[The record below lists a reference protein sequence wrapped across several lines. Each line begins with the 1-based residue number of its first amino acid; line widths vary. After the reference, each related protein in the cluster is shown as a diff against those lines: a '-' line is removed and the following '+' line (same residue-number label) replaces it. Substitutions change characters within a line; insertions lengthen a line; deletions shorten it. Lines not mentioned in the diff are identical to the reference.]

1 MRERGHLH
9 YDLIVIGMGLAG
21 LMAAKTAVEA
31 GQRVLIIGK
40 GMGSLCLFSS
50 TVDVLGILPKSIN
63 IKEGLSQWIQLHPR
77 HPYSNM
83 GVEKIV
89 EALSSFT
96 ALFPSS
102 YSFRSI
108 NDGNCL
114 ILTGAGTLRPTYL
127 IPATMLAGNM
137 LEGRQGLVV
146 GFKGYKDFYAHYVA
160 APVQCQGMTLSLPES
175 PREEMTAAAVSRLM
189 EMQPFRERIGKQI
202 RERKNGATW
211 VGFPAILGLHDPIH
225 VKKDL
230 EDVIGAEI
238 FEIPTLPPSI
248 PGQRI
253 FTRFKGYLIQKGV
266 TWLLG
271 HSISQASF
279 NGKRCEMVFVSNPP
293 VLTSY
298 SADHFVLAT
307 GRFLGGG
314 LAATQEKIFEPIFD
328 LPVCQPAS
336 REHWFGKTFL
346 AGHPIHEVGVQT
358 DSNFRPIDD
367 KGEVLLEN
375 VRVAGSILAHHDS
388 IGEKSREGIEIATGY
403 MAAKHALEK

>member
-1 MRERGHLH
+1 MH
-9 YDLIVIGMGLAG
+9 YDIIIIGMGLAG
-21 LMAAKTAVEA
+21 LMAAKTAIEA

-50 TVDVLGILPKSIN
+50 TIDVLGTLTAPMKMKN
-63 IKEGLSQWIQLHPR
+63 GLSQWIQHHPR

-114 ILTGAGTLRPTYL
+114 MLTGAGTLRPTYL
-127 IPATMLAGNM
+127 IPTTMLAGNM

-160 APVQCQGMTLSLPES
+160 APLKCQGMTLSLPES

-189 EMQPFRERIGKQI
+189 EKQPFRERIGKQI

-230 EDVIGAEI
+230 EDAIGAEI
-238 FEIPTLPPSI
+238 FEISTLPPSI

-253 FTRFKGYLIQKGV
+253 FARFKEYLIQKGA

-271 HSISQASF
+271 HSISQASL

-298 SADHFVLAT
+298 SADRFVLAT
-307 GRFLGGG
+307 GRFVGGG
-314 LAATQEKIFEPIFD
+314 LAATQEKIFEPIFN

-336 REHWFGKTFL
+336 REHWFGKTFF
-346 AGHPIHEVGVQT
+346 ANHPIHQVGIQT
-358 DSNFRPIDD
+358 DPCFRPIDD
-367 KGEVLLEN
+367 KGDVLLEN
-375 VRVAGSILAHHDS
+375 VWLAGSILAHHDS

-403 MAAKHALEK
+403 MAAKRALEK

>member
-1 MRERGHLH
+1 
-9 YDLIVIGMGLAG
+9 
-21 LMAAKTAVEA
+21 MAAKTAVEA

-160 APVQCQGMTLSLPES
+160 APVQCQGMTISLPES

-189 EMQPFRERIGKQI
+189 EMQPFRERIGKEI